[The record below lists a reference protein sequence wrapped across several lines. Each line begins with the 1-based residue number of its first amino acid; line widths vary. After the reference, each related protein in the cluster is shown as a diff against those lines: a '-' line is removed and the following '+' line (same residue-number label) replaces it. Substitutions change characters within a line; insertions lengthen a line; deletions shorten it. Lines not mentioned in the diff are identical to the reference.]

1 MVLDMPVEHYDT
13 LRAEADAATDP
24 RRQRRALAL
33 VRLHEG
39 WMPALLAKI
48 LGCPRPWLYELAKRY
63 SDRGLGVLDDAR
75 CSRVPPKA
83 TAEYL
88 AAATALLKT
97 RPPEH
102 GWIRSTW
109 SCELLSLQMRQDTSV
124 SVHPAHLSRL
134 LRREGLAWNRTRP
147 TVRPVDLDE
156 AIERLRELV
165 TIVEAIGPDE
175 VLVCEDE
182 VDIHHNPKMGFMWM
196 PKGQQVEVMT
206 PGTNRK
212 RFLAG
217 SVNMRTGDLVWVEA
231 ERKNSDLF
239 IAWLQAIAAAHP
251 DAKAI
256 HVVLD
261 NYGIHRS
268 KRTMAALAE
277 LGERI
282 RLHFLPP
289 YNPQCNWMEQV
300 WLHLHATVTR
310 NHQCRTMEDLMERVR
325 TFMRVASPFPGSQS
339 GIARLAS

>member
-1 MVLDMPVEHYDT
+1 MVLDMPVEHYHT

-33 VRLHEG
+33 VRIHEG
-39 WMPALLAKI
+39 WMPTVLAKI
-48 LGCPRPWLYELAKRY
+48 LGCPRPWLYALANRY
-63 SDRGLGVLDDAR
+63 ADRGLDVLDDGR
-75 CSRVPPKA
+75 CTRKPIKV
-83 TAEYL
+83 TAEFM
-88 AAATALLKT
+88 AEATALLKT

-109 SCELLSLQMRQDTSV
+109 SCELLSFQLQQKTGIRI
-124 SVHPAHLSRL
+124 HPAHLSRL
-134 LRREGLAWNRTRP
+134 LRRAGMAWNRTRP

-156 AIERLRELV
+156 AIERLKELV
-165 TIVEAIGPDE
+165 KLVESLGPDE

-182 VDIHHNPKMGFMWM
+182 VDIHHNPKPGFMWM
-196 PKGQQVEVMT
+196 PKGHQIEVMT

-212 RFLAG
+212 RYLAG
-217 SVNMRTGDLVWVEA
+217 SVNMRTGELVWVEA

-239 IAWLQAIAAAHP
+239 IDWLKAIDAAHP
-251 DAKAI
+251 DAKTI
-256 HVVLD
+256 NVVLD

-277 LGERI
+277 LGDRI

-310 NHQCRTMEDLMERVR
+310 NHQCRTMDDLMDRVR
-325 TFMRVASPFPGSQS
+325 TYMRAASPFPGSKPCL
-339 GIARLAS
+339 ARLAS